1 MQFTHKAK
9 RPPPILTVVN
19 CNYYIISIN
28 FVLDQTV
35 VLFDM
40 HIALVKAGLVK
51 SDS

>member
-9 RPPPILTVVN
+9 KPSLILTVVN
-19 CNYYIISIN
+19 CNYYISIN

-40 HIALVKAGLVK
+40 HIALVKG
-51 SDS
+51 